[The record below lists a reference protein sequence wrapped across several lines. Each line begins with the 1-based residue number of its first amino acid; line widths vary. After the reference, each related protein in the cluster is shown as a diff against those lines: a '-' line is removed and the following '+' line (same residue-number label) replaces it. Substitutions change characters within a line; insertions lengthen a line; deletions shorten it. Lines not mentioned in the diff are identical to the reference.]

1 MTAGLPG
8 QTPVAVI
15 GGGIL
20 GCSVLYHLAKRGWRD
35 VLLIERAELTA
46 GSTWHAAGNTPHF
59 STSLNISRLH
69 LYSTEL
75 YRRLEAETGQ
85 AVGFHRTGSLRLA
98 SVPDRMDEYRF
109 HRAKARAI
117 GVPFELVGPAEI
129 ARLHPLLSTDGLLG
143 AAWNPEDGHLDPSSA
158 TQALAKGARAAGAT
172 IVRHTAVIGAQ
183 RTAGGDWRIH
193 TDKGDVLA
201 GIVVIAAGTWA
212 REVGQM
218 FGLDLPIVP
227 IEHQY
232 VVFDTMPEVAALAAE
247 LPIVREVDV
256 SYYLRQERQGMLLGP
271 YERAATPFGAHG
283 VPKSFG
289 ADLLPPDLDRLERYI
304 EGAFRRMPSL
314 ARAGMKRV
322 VNGPITYTPDGNG
335 LLGPVYGRPNLY
347 LACGFSFGITQAGGA
362 GKWLADLIVDGSPA
376 FDLFELDPRRYGRYA
391 TLDWAI
397 ERCKDIYADEYAI
410 AYPHLERPVGRN
422 RRLSRIHEELRK
434 KGAVFGTRNGWE
446 RPQWFAAPG
455 EEQEDRPSFRR
466 TNWFE
471 AMKREARMVRE
482 RGGILVLGSFSKY
495 EVAGQDATAMLDRL
509 VANRLPRKVG
519 GIALCHMLTPAG
531 GVRSELTITR
541 LAEDRFFI
549 VTAAAAELFD
559 LDWIEQH
566 ERVEEWVTINDVTD
580 RWGCL
585 VLAGP
590 RARDVLAR
598 HCLHDLSN
606 KGFPWRTMRQITVAG
621 VPVRAMRLNYV
632 GELGWELFHPVEQQ
646 QELYHALSSAA
657 AAFGVGDFG
666 FRAME
671 SLRLEKSYR
680 SWGSDI
686 NCEVTPWEAGLDRFV
701 HLDKGRF
708 VGREA
713 LLRQRLTGVKKR
725 IVTLEVAAT
734 DTDARGNEP
743 VFRGDKVV
751 GITTSGGYGAWID
764 KSLALAYIDA
774 DCAPPG
780 TALAV
785 ELMGERR
792 PATVI
797 PDSPFDPE
805 NRRPRS

>member
-1 MTAGLPG
+1 MTDGVPTHVRA
-8 QTPVAVI
+8 AII

-35 VLLIERAELTA
+35 VALVERTELTA

-59 STSLNISRLH
+59 STSLNLSRVAK
-69 LYSTEL
+69 YGTEL
-75 YRRLEAETGQ
+75 YQKLEAETGQ
-85 AVGFHRTGSLRLA
+85 SVGFHRTGSLRLA

-109 HRAKARAI
+109 HRAKARTI
-117 GVPFELVGPAEI
+117 GVAFELVGPEEI
-129 ARLHPLLSTDGLLG
+129 KRLHPLIATEGLLG
-143 AAWNPEDGHLDPSSA
+143 AAYNPEDGHLDPSSA
-158 TQALAKGARAAGAT
+158 TQALAKGARDAGAT
-172 IVRHTAVIGAQ
+172 VLRHTKVVGIQPMSSGE
-183 RTAGGDWRIH
+183 WRIH
-193 TDKGDVLA
+193 TDKGDMVA
-201 GIVVIAAGTWA
+201 GIVVNAAGTWA

-232 VVFDTMPEVAALAAE
+232 LVFDAMPEVMELKSE

-271 YERAATPFGAHG
+271 YERKATPFGAQG
-283 VPKSFG
+283 VPRTFG
-289 ADLLPPDLDRLERYI
+289 ADLLPPDLDRLEHFI
-304 EGAFRRMPSL
+304 DGAFRRVPAL
-314 ARAGMKRV
+314 AKAGMKRV

-335 LLGPVYGRPNLY
+335 LLGPAPGRPNLY

-410 AYPHLERPVGRN
+410 AYPYQERPVGRN
-422 RRLSRIHEELRK
+422 LRLSRIHEELKK

-455 EEQEDRPSFRR
+455 DPAEDKLSFRR

-471 AMKREARMVRE
+471 PMKREARMVRD
-482 RGGILVLGSFSKY
+482 RGGLLDLGSFSKY
-495 EVAGQDATAMLDRL
+495 EVAGQDATALLDRL

-531 GVRSELTITR
+531 GIRSELTITR

-549 VTAAAAELFD
+549 VTAAAAEIFD
-559 LDWIEQH
+559 LDWIAQH
-566 ERVEEWVTINDVTD
+566 EKPDEWVTINDVTD

-590 RARDVLAR
+590 RSRDVLAR

-606 KGFPWRTMRQITVAG
+606 KGFPWRSMRQITVAG

-646 QELYHALSSAA
+646 QELYHALSSAGA
-657 AAFGVGDFG
+657 TFGVGDFG
-666 FRAME
+666 FRAMD

-680 SWGSDI
+680 GWGSDI

-701 HLDKGRF
+701 HLEKGQF

-713 LLRQRLTGVKKR
+713 LVRQKLTGPKKR
-725 IVTLEVAAT
+725 TVTLEVAAT

-751 GITTSGGYGAWID
+751 GITTSGGYGAWIER
-764 KSLALAYIDA
+764 SLALAYIDA
-774 DCAPPG
+774 DQARPG
-780 TALAV
+780 TVLAV

-792 PATVI
+792 AATVI
-797 PDSPFDPE
+797 PDSPFDPQ
-805 NRRPRS
+805 NQRLRA